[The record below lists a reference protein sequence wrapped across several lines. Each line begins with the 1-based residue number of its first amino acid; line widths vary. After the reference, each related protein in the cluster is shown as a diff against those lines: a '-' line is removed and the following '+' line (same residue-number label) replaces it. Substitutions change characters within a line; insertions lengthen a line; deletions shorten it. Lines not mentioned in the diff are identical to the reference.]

1 MWSFEPGGNF
11 REREMVFFQGRA
23 NWIYLQLY
31 APQLAA
37 LAAVDPER
45 LESLFKRLAF
55 PDQRAALQLEMLGT
69 ILRGNNNISNG
80 TTLSINRQ
88 RLRSF

>member
-1 MWSFEPGGNF
+1 
-11 REREMVFFQGRA
+11 MVFFQGRT
-23 NWIYLQLY
+23 NWIYVQLY

-37 LAAVDPER
+37 LAAVDSER

-80 TTLSINRQ
+80 TSLSINRQ